1 MTTSHYAAKRR
12 ELDAESASIQ
22 AALNGA
28 TATKSA
34 RDLDTIEKRMSKL
47 ADDRK
52 ELDRQEQ
59 AVATGKFAALRS
71 YGGDMGSA
79 PAVPVGQRALG
90 RDVAP
95 LGFAREDL
103 HKAFN
108 AIKAGQNYAIQA
120 KGFSSVD
127 SLLPAQ
133 LAPGIIPEYHEW
145 RIMDHL
151 PVTPISA
158 PSIEFII
165 HNFSGDSGGPDVVA
179 EGAAKPEYIPAV
191 TSSIAAAVK
200 LATHTG
206 ISSESLLDAPQWES
220 YIVNQCYR
228 LIMDKE
234 NSQFLYGSGTGGNMT
249 GFANTSG
256 ILTHNASSDPAGS
269 TNLDSV
275 EIAINTM
282 RVSSGVFAAPQIAI
296 TSPTTWSSTRRIKS
310 TIGDYIAGDPL
321 HEAVTTVWGVPVL
334 VTTACTDG
342 EMFLID
348 RDKMG
353 FVVLREGLSMHT
365 GYSGTDLINNIVR
378 FVFEE
383 RLTLAVERPQAVMH
397 VTNLSTT

>member
-1 MTTSHYAAKRR
+1 MNK
-12 ELDAESASIQ
+12 EQLDAEANAIDLLLSEAVENKNYQELETLSKRVDDL
-22 AALNGA
+22 AA
-28 TATKSA
+28 A
-34 RDLDTIEKRMSKL
+34 RK
-47 ADDRK
+47 AF
-52 ELDRQEQ
+52 EQ
-59 AVATGKFAALRS
+59 PDPRIAAVMR
-71 YGGDMGSA
+71 YGGDLASTP
-79 PAVPVGQRALG
+79 PAVPVGKKALG
-90 RDVAP
+90 KHVSPLSFSRD
-95 LGFAREDL
+95 EL

-108 AIKAGQNYAIQA
+108 AIKHGQNYVIQSKA
-120 KGFSSVD
+120 FSSVD

-133 LAPGIIPEYHEW
+133 LAPGIIPEEHEW

-151 PVTPISA
+151 PVMPISA

-165 HNFSGDSGGPDVVA
+165 HNYSGDSGGPAVVA
-179 EGAAKPEYIPAV
+179 EGAAKPEYVPAS
-191 TSSIAAAVK
+191 TSSTTTAVK

-228 LIMDKE
+228 LIMDLE
-234 NSQFLYGSGTGGNMT
+234 NSQFLYGSGSGGNIT

-256 ILTHNASSDPAGS
+256 ILTHNASSDPSGS

-275 EIAINTM
+275 ELAINAL
-282 RVSSGVFAAPQIAI
+282 RVYSGVFATPQIAI
-296 TSPTTWSSTRRIKS
+296 TSPTTWSATRRIKS
-310 TIGDYIAGDPL
+310 TIDTYIAGDPL

-334 VTTACTDG
+334 VTTACNDG

-365 GYSGTDLINNIVR
+365 GYSGTDLIDNIVR

-383 RLTLAVERPQAVMH
+383 RLGLAVERPQAIMH
-397 VTNLSTT
+397 VTNLDT